1 MADPAVTVMDQTLLA
16 DIGGTNA
23 RFALLDRDG
32 IGPIEYAK
40 VSEYRTATDA
50 IAAFLARHAPAGFV
64 RAAILGVAGPIA
76 NNRGTL
82 TNGLWTVDASDL
94 QSVFGLKSVHLLN
107 DFESLAWSLPVLGA
121 SDLFSLG
128 EQRPTTG
135 APMLVVGPGTGFGVS
150 CLVVQGGATF
160 AIVTE
165 AGHATLPVTSEREE
179 RVISHLRQRFG
190 HVSIERVLSGPGL
203 EHLYEALAV
212 VDGIQAPS
220 RDAASITKAVLDGSC
235 DVSRATLAM
244 FCSLLGA
251 VCGDLAL
258 TFGAR
263 GGVYVAGGIVPR
275 FPKYL
280 AGSPFRKCF
289 ESKGR
294 LEAYL
299 RDIPTHIIVR
309 PDVSF
314 LGLRAFFDRNVG
326 TTASPTVRGSQ

>member
-1 MADPAVTVMDQTLLA
+1 MDRTLLA

-32 IGPIEYAK
+32 IGPIEHTK
-40 VSEYRTATDA
+40 VSEYHTVTDA
-50 IAAFLARHAPAGFV
+50 IAAFLVQHAPAGSV
-64 RAAILGVAGPIA
+64 GAAVLGVAGPIV

-82 TNGLWTVDASDL
+82 TNSLWTVDASDL
-94 QSVFGLKSVHLLN
+94 QSAFGFKSVHLLN
-107 DFESLAWSLPVLGA
+107 DFESLAWSLPALGT

-128 EQRPTTG
+128 EQRPATG

-150 CLVVQGGATF
+150 CLVVQCGTTL

-165 AGHATLPVTSEREE
+165 AGHATLPASSEREAH
-179 RVISHLRQRFG
+179 VIGQLRQRFR

-203 EHLYEALAV
+203 EHLHGALAV
-212 VDGIQAPS
+212 IDGIETPS
-220 RDAASITKAVLDGSC
+220 RDAASITKAALDGSC
-235 DVSRATLAM
+235 DVSQATLEM
-244 FCSLLGA
+244 FCSFLGT

-275 FPKYL
+275 FPEYL
-280 AGSPFRKCF
+280 AGSTFRKRF

-294 LEAYL
+294 LEAYV
-299 RDIPTHIIVR
+299 RIIPTYIIVR

-314 LGLRAFFDRNVG
+314 LGLRAFFDRNV
-326 TTASPTVRGSQ
+326 AMMVSSAVRGGR